1 MLDSVDE
8 FVTDRCAVDL
18 RGAGVDVAADVL
30 VGFVGWRQVSALDVH
45 VPGLVVRR
53 RTPSHAALRAA
64 ASLELLHAFA
74 LLQDDVM
81 DGSPLR
87 RGRPSAHVQFADW
100 HRDRGLSG
108 SPDRFGESAAVLLG
122 DLCLVWAEQ
131 MLRDS
136 GVDHSALSR
145 AWPRYDAMRTELAV
159 GQFADL
165 VNDVGGLPTLDEV
178 LEVARR
184 KSGNYT
190 VRRPL
195 EIGAAMAGCG
205 DRLLIRLGGYGDAV
219 GEAFQLR
226 DDLLGIFG
234 SPAITGKP
242 VGADLTEHKATSVVV
257 AAHHMADPTLRRQ
270 LTELMSTAELDEA
283 DVDRWRSA
291 DRRDRRG
298 AADRGDDRRP
308 AAPRI
313 GLDRREPARRR
324 GAFGTAQHG
333 LGLHP
338 AGGMMRTVGG
348 RTDHVVVVGAGLAGL
363 SAALHLAGRGRAVTV
378 VERGDVPGGRVGRLD
393 IDGYR
398 LDTGPTVLTMPDLID
413 ETFAAVGE
421 STADRLELET
431 VDPAYRAL
439 FADGSALDVH
449 SDRDAMAAEVER
461 FAGPQEAQ
469 GYLRLRDWLARLYEV
484 EFDGFIA
491 SNFDSPLSLLT
502 PQLARLTA
510 LGGFRRW
517 DRVVK
522 RFITDPRLHRIFT
535 FQALYAGVPPQRA
548 LAVYAVIAYMDT
560 VAGVYFP
567 RGGMRALPDALA
579 AAAADAGVEF
589 RYGATVSGLDRRG
602 DRIQSRGHRH
612 R

>member
-1 MLDSVDE
+1 MDRSQIGLHFCRWTEEGVAVWVDGRLFAPALHPALTITGQVDGQFEIWRSNVRKAVLDAVDE

-30 VGFVGWRQVSALDVH
+30 VGFVGGGKCLRSTFMFLGWLCGAE
-45 VPGLVVRR
+45 
-53 RTPSHAALRAA
+53 PSHAALRAA

-87 RGRPSAHVQFADW
+87 RGRPSAHVQFAAW

-108 SPDRFGESAAVLLG
+108 CADRFGESAAVLLG

-131 MLRDS
+131 MLRES
-136 GVDHSALSR
+136 GVDPAALAR

-205 DRLLIRLGGYGDAV
+205 DQLLTRLGGYGEAV

-270 LTELMSTAELDEA
+270 LAELMSTPELDEA
-283 DVDRWRSA
+283 DVGRWRTLIA
-291 DRRDRRG
+291 ATGAVQTDRR
-298 AADRGDDRRP
+298 DDRRP
-308 AAPRI
+308 AAP
-313 GLDRREPARRR
+313 GVGMDRRVPARRC
-324 GAFGTAQHG
+324 GALGAAQHG
-333 LGLHP
+333 VGLHA
-338 AGGMMRTVGG
+338 AGGVMRTVEG

-421 STADRLELET
+421 STADRLELEP

-439 FADGSALDVH
+439 FADGSTLDVH

-461 FAGPQEAQ
+461 LAGPAA
-469 GYLRLRDWLARLYEV
+469 GAGLSAAAGLARP
-484 EFDGFIA
+484 GCTRSSSTA
-491 SNFDSPLSLLT
+491 SSPPTST
-502 PQLARLTA
+502 
-510 LGGFRRW
+510 RRC
-517 DRVVK
+517 RC
-522 RFITDPRLHRIFT
+522 
-535 FQALYAGVPPQRA
+535 
-548 LAVYAVIAYMDT
+548 
-560 VAGVYFP
+560 
-567 RGGMRALPDALA
+567 
-579 AAAADAGVEF
+579 
-589 RYGATVSGLDRRG
+589 
-602 DRIQSRGHRH
+602 
-612 R
+612 